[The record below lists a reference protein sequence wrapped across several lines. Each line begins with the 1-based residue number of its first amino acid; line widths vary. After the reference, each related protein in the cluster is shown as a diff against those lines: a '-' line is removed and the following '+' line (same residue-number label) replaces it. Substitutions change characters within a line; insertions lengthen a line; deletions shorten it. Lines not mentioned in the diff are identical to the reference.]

1 MRNQSGDETVKSSE
15 IFIKLQITEC
25 LLAISDWSGAEA
37 FLNQNSEYSQL
48 GNINYIKALQ
58 SYEDQN
64 YESVQSHGQNLLGQ
78 IPENTWRWPLV
89 KQRSDIEL
97 LLNKINRQSN
107 EYSVD
112 KLEEIGR
119 IMILEEGSEWPC
131 DLSRDGI
138 SVLHGSSVL
147 RDSKVTSNKYAT
159 YKIRSRL
166 GRVSNYWYSTVDSK
180 EYLLIS

>member
-1 MRNQSGDETVKSSE
+1 MTRKRKSK
-15 IFIKLQITEC
+15 FIASRHPI
-25 LLAISDWSGAEA
+25 
-37 FLNQNSEYSQL
+37 
-48 GNINYIKALQ
+48 
-58 SYEDQN
+58 
-64 YESVQSHGQNLLGQ
+64 ES
-78 IPENTWRWPLV
+78 TWRWPLV
-89 KQRSDIEL
+89 KQRCDIEL

-112 KLEEIGR
+112 RLEEIGR

-166 GRVSNYWYSTVDSK
+166 GRVSN
-180 EYLLIS
+180 